1 MKFSGLDRYQHST
14 EEAATLHAD
23 FRQVT
28 ANVNLETP
36 KLVDPASMAFDPA
49 PRTGQT

>member
-36 KLVDPASMAFDPA
+36 KLDDPALMAFDPA